1 MTRLITAGL
10 LAAVAVAG
18 VQSWRLSSEQAAH
31 ADTRAKHSEQIAA
44 MAEAARQAEA
54 DARTEEQRRTAEVQ
68 KAANEARKAMERAR
82 ADAVAAADAGDR
94 LRKRIAAI
102 TAASCT
108 GASGADA
115 ASGGAPADATAGML
129 ADVQRRIDD
138 ATNRIAEFAD
148 SAHAAGRACESGY
161 NALTP

>member
-1 MTRLITAGL
+1 MTRILAAGL

-18 VQSWRLSSEQAAH
+18 VQSWRLASEQAHH
-31 ADTRAKHSEQIAA
+31 ADTRARHARQIAA
-44 MAEAARQAEA
+44 LAESARQAEA

-68 KAANEARKAMERAR
+68 KAADDARQAMERAR

-94 LRKRIAAI
+94 LRKHIATIAA
-102 TAASCT
+102 ARCA

-115 ASGGAPADATAGML
+115 ASGSAAADATAGML
-129 ADVQRRIDD
+129 ADVQRRIDES
-138 ATNRIAEFAD
+138 TNRIAEFAD
-148 SAHAAGRACESGY
+148 RAHAAGRACERGY

>member
-1 MTRLITAGL
+1 MTRLLTAGL

-18 VQSWRLSSEQAAH
+18 VQSWRLASEQAAH
-31 ADTRAKHSEQIAA
+31 ADTRAQHALQIAELA
-44 MAEAARQAEA
+44 KAARQAEA

-68 KAANEARKAMERAR
+68 KAADDARQALARAR

-94 LRKRIAAI
+94 LRKRIATL
-102 TAASCT
+102 TAASCA
-108 GASGADA
+108 GPSGADA
-115 ASGGAPADATAGML
+115 ASGSAAADATAGML

>member
-10 LAAVAVAG
+10 MAAVAVAG
-18 VQSWRLSSEQAAH
+18 VQSWRLASEQSAH
-31 ADTRAKHSEQIAA
+31 ADTRAKHAKNIATLT
-44 MAEAARQAEA
+44 EAARQAEA

-68 KAANEARKAMERAR
+68 KAADEARQAMERAR

-102 TAASCT
+102 TAASC
-108 GASGADA
+108 ASPIGADA
-115 ASGGAPADATAGML
+115 ASGGAPADATVGML
-129 ADVQRRIDD
+129 ADVQRRIDE

-148 SAHAAGRACESGY
+148 RAHTAGRACESGY